1 MEVGDAGFAH
11 EGFLG
16 DEAVV
21 ERAAEFAPEAVVV
34 A

>member
-11 EGFLG
+11 EGLLG

-21 ERAAEFAPEAVVV
+21 ERAAELAPEAAVV